1 MHTHR
6 HTDTHN
12 TYINT
17 ILGVRFRFVAC
28 ATLAEITPIST
39 QQTLK
44 AHEITP
50 GRPQG
55 PTKQTQAVQESTNRV
70 QEANKSSP
78 KVETGPKDI
87 ATGAPK
93 DPTTRPK
100 ALKRVSKNPLRSH
113 KKHKEN
119 PQVSKWLPDSGKH

>member
-1 MHTHR
+1 MYVYVYVYVGAYAHT

-12 TYINT
+12 TYITT
-17 ILGVRFRFVAC
+17 ILGVRFRFGAC
-28 ATLAEITPIST
+28 PTLVEFTPIST

-44 AHEITP
+44 ALEIPP

-55 PTKQTQAVQESTNRV
+55 PTKPTQAAQESSNRV

-87 ATGAPK
+87 ATGAPE
-93 DPTTRPK
+93 DPRTRPK

-113 KKHKEN
+113 KKH
-119 PQVSKWLPDSGKH
+119 